1 MEKRFQLPR
10 YQLLNSTISSCNNGP
25 PSPGLKIR
33 PGAVWLNGKSA
44 APQESLFRWHPRCA
58 WLPGTTRVSA
68 AKYFVFLSIF
78 LQGEKKKRL
87 TAAYQSL
94 CLLRAGNWR
103 ALKTMRKI
111 LDAGCPNLCC
121 HLVGCAAAFSFFPF
135 NFFYFLGFL
144 TFIFS
149 TNRFIPT
156 IFLDSIYIHI
166 NIQRNLLFSFWLTQY
181 DRL

>member
-1 MEKRFQLPR
+1 MVRVLLPR
-10 YQLLNSTISSCNNGP
+10 SRCSGDT
-25 PSPGLKIR
+25 R
-33 PGAVWLNGKSA
+33 A
-44 APQESLFRWHPRCA
+44 APGYQVPSASRLQNILFFFQSFFK
-58 WLPGTTRVSA
+58 G
-68 AKYFVFLSIF
+68 
-78 LQGEKKKRL
+78 KKKRL

-121 HLVGCAAAFSFFPF
+121 HLVGCAAVFSFFPF

>member
-78 LQGEKKKRL
+78 LQGEKKKGW
-87 TAAYQSL
+87 
-94 CLLRAGNWR
+94 LLRISHCVSSELATGVLLRQCERFWTRNSSFVLFFLNFLE
-103 ALKTMRKI
+103 LKE
-111 LDAGCPNLCC
+111 
-121 HLVGCAAAFSFFPF
+121 
-135 NFFYFLGFL
+135 
-144 TFIFS
+144 IFS
-149 TNRFIPT
+149 IW
-156 IFLDSIYIHI
+156 D
-166 NIQRNLLFSFWLTQY
+166 WLNPQIWNQIGRAHVWTPVT
-181 DRL
+181 